1 MEIEAGYTYGLID
14 AGKEIVLIGQELK
27 RIDEKN
33 SSRTHLTNHQRES
46 KIPLLKARKGQGD
59 IMSTNENSKQI
70 EASLL
75 AVEAIA
81 DAIRKLKEI
90 PSGTLYAIVMGKM
103 SLESYNGIISL
114 LKRTKLISEKNN
126 LLTWI
131 G

>member
-1 MEIEAGYTYGLID
+1 
-14 AGKEIVLIGQELK
+14 
-27 RIDEKN
+27 
-33 SSRTHLTNHQRES
+33 
-46 KIPLLKARKGQGD
+46 
-59 IMSTNENSKQI
+59 MSTNENSKQI

-75 AVEAIA
+75 AVKAIA